1 MRTNNIARWAGLL
14 AAALLVV
21 PLPACDEILNVDNPE
36 EISVNELN
44 DEALLDAQVAGV
56 IDAFTEQTAGTESGL
71 IQGGTFLTDETVTGL
86 NWEDWQRANQRVV
99 NYIEG
104 PVYGIWENLSETLRN
119 GEETLHKLDSLAT
132 DPTEDRRVALVAAL
146 VGYTY
151 MLIGEHICQAV
162 FSSQDSLGSTVYDP
176 PEVFAKAIPFFNR
189 ALTVGGA
196 GGHANIVNLAHVGLA
211 RTYLNLADF
220 GNAMQHAQAVT
231 AGFQWWVDYSN
242 ATTDLWN
249 NLYDETHGTNHTIG
263 VHPNFLN
270 GTYGT
275 QDLVATQTDPRLQHT
290 SRFTTGH
297 DQSTK
302 LYKPYQGLRFS
313 GYTGAAIADGA
324 AEGNGDNGDLIL
336 FQTDTDV
343 LLADYVEARHH
354 YYEAMLR
361 SGGAEAQ
368 VLQWV
373 NDRRAVGNQ
382 PPVSLTGAALFAE
395 LRRQRSIDLYMGGFR
410 LGDLRR
416 WKRDGV
422 GDFFPTGVHPN
433 PDRLPGVYGAWTCW
447 PLPIEEY
454 EGNENLSKP
463 ANPLDPPG
471 V

>member
-1 MRTNNIARWAGLL
+1 MRTNNIARWAGTL
-14 AAALLVV
+14 AAALLLVS
-21 PLPACDEILNVDNPE
+21 LSACDKILKVDNPA
-36 EISVNELN
+36 EISVDEL
-44 DEALLDAQVAGV
+44 ETEELLDAQVHGV
-56 IDAFTEQTAGTESGL
+56 IAAFNEQIAGTESAML
-71 IQGGTFLTDETVTGL
+71 QGGTFLTDETVTGL

-119 GEETLHKLDSLAT
+119 GEEALEKLDLLST
-132 DPTEDRRVALVAAL
+132 DPSSDDRVALVAAL
-146 VGYTY
+146 TGYTY
-151 MLIGEHICQAV
+151 VLIGEHICQAV
-162 FSSQDSLGSTVYDP
+162 FSPQDSLGSTLYDP
-176 PEVFAKAIPFFNR
+176 PEVFAKAIPLFNR
-189 ALTVGGA
+189 AHTVAEAA
-196 GGHANIVNLAHVGLA
+196 GRTDLANLAEVGLA
-211 RTYLNLADF
+211 RAYLNMADF
-220 GNAMQHAQAVT
+220 NNAMQHAGAVT
-231 AGFQWWVDYSN
+231 SGFEYWVDFSN

-249 NLYDETHGTNHTIG
+249 NLQDEVHGTNHTIG
-263 VHPNFLN
+263 VHPAFLN

-275 QDLVATQTDPRLQHT
+275 QDLVATQTDPRIQHT
-290 SRFTTGH
+290 SRWTTGH
-297 DQSTK
+297 DQSTR

-313 GYTGAAIADGA
+313 GYTGATIANGA
-324 AEGNGDNGDLIL
+324 VEGNGDNGDVIL
-336 FQTDTDV
+336 YQTDTDV

-361 SGGAEAQ
+361 SGGGEAE

-373 NDRRAVGNQ
+373 NARRAVGNQ
-382 PPVSLTGAALFAE
+382 GPVSLTGAALAAE

-447 PLPIEEY
+447 PLPLEEY

-471 V
+471 I